1 MQKEA
6 FFPAELWQD
15 LPHITLTGG
24 QLLHIEQHHGMV
36 SYQPNQIVFDT
47 SRGMLTVMGESLHVR
62 KYTSTEAQLV
72 GQIDAVLLKEQEG

>member
-47 SRGMLTVMGESLHVR
+47 SRGMLTVMANRCTCGNTRRPRRSWSDR
-62 KYTSTEAQLV
+62 STLCC
-72 GQIDAVLLKEQEG
+72 